1 MLCNTLYASSRC
13 RCVISWLMQAE
24 VDRLTAVV
32 AELSETTAE
41 AAHTKLLYKFCQQRV
56 DAALTDL
63 QQTQHELSQAQ
74 KDVEGMHQHLATA
87 IDGKLAYETR

>member
-1 MLCNTLYASSRC
+1 
-13 RCVISWLMQAE
+13 MQAE
-24 VDRLTAVV
+24 VDRLT

-41 AAHTKLLYKFCQQRV
+41 AAHTKLHNKFCQQRV